1 MRGNRIG
8 SYKGYDVIV
17 ISKNEIKRN
26 NCISNTMY
34 VIKETGEIVLNY
46 EVVGHADLEHMS
58 VDEYPKRERY
68 QYFKEEKKKSSERG
82 KRVEVKPVDDSLTVD
97 EDYIDKFIR
106 ESLAAVLVEPMDY
119 EVKEIGV

>member
-17 ISKNEIKRN
+17 VSKNEIKRN
-26 NCISNTMY
+26 DCISNTMY

-58 VDEYPKRERY
+58 VDEYPKRDRY
-68 QYFKEEKKKSSERG
+68 VYFKEEKKKPERG
-82 KRVEVKPVDDSLTVD
+82 KRVEAKPVDESVNVD
-97 EDYIDKFIR
+97 EGYIDKFIKDA
-106 ESLAAVLVEPMDY
+106 LAAVLVEPMDY

>member
-1 MRGNRIG
+1 MRENRIG

-17 ISKNEIKRN
+17 VSKNEIKRN
-26 NCISNTMY
+26 DCISNTMY

-68 QYFKEEKKKSSERG
+68 QYFKEEKKKSPERG
-82 KRVEVKPVDDSLTVD
+82 KRVKVKPVDESVNVD
-97 EDYIDKFIR
+97 EGYIDKFIR
-106 ESLAAVLVEPMDY
+106 DALAAVLIEPMDY
-119 EVKEIGV
+119 EIKGV